1 MNIEDARK
9 HCETEIADVMQ
20 ILRSAEFTGRT
31 LTPSEA
37 ALLGIET
44 TIATLGLVYLDRLE
58 AENRTPI
65 SVQVHVPPSS
75 GDTDNVQV
83 VPVAYGTPETT
94 A

>member
-1 MNIEDARK
+1 MKIEEARK
-9 HCETEIADVMQ
+9 HCETEIADVTQ
-20 ILRSAEFTGRT
+20 ILRLAEFTGHT

-37 ALLGIET
+37 ALFGIVST
-44 TIATLGLVYLDRLE
+44 VATLGLIYLDRLE

-75 GDTDNVQV
+75 GDTDNVQA

>member
-37 ALLGIET
+37 ALLGIES
-44 TIATLGLVYLDRLE
+44 TIAILGLIYLDRLE
-58 AENRTPI
+58 AEDRTPI
-65 SVQVHVPPSS
+65 NVQVHVPPSS
-75 GDTDNVQV
+75 GGNGNRLN